1 MVRPTTAFLIALPL
15 LLAACDETDAVAVR
29 IRLRD
34 DLSGTVRTS
43 SILLPAA
50 DGPVQKASDGATW
63 GSRVEMACA
72 TGTFVDVS
80 KLRIADIAFS
90 AGEAGQGVGFAKVV
104 IPRGPDVRWPKTFV
118 PMAEDERKGVAGA
131 LDPSGK
137 SESVGTT
144 LKIEL
149 ELPAAV
155 VGNGIVGKTRG
166 AKATADGAVATLIVP
181 LDVMSTAGEPL
192 TWHVTWQK

>member
-1 MVRPTTAFLIALPL
+1 MVRPSTALLIALPL

-43 SILLPAA
+43 SLVLPAA

-63 GSRVEMACA
+63 GTRAEMACA
-72 TGTFVDVS
+72 TGTFVDIS
-80 KLRIADIAFS
+80 KLRIVDIAFG
-90 AGEAGQGVGFAKVV
+90 AGEGGQGIGFAKVV
-104 IPRGPDVRWPKTFV
+104 LPRGPDVRWPKNFV
-118 PMAEDERKGVAGA
+118 PMAEDERKGVAAA

-144 LKIEL
+144 LKLEIEL
-149 ELPAAV
+149 PSAV
-155 VGNGIVGKTRG
+155 IGNGVVGKTRG
-166 AKATADGAVATLIVP
+166 TKVTADGSVATLVVP
-181 LDVMSTAGEPL
+181 LDAMTTPGDPI
-192 TWHVTWQK
+192 TWHLTWQK